1 MNKPP
6 QSEATVIISRT
17 FRMPEHLMDAMRA
30 EAKMQGCSVNSLFV
44 LLSQQVLRD
53 LSNGRALTS
62 GGSK

>member
-1 MNKPP
+1 
-6 QSEATVIISRT
+6 
-17 FRMPEHLMDAMRA
+17 MDAMRA